1 MQKHVPVLVKETIET
16 LDPKSNQNF
25 IDATLGFGGH
35 AKEILKKT
43 FPNGKLLGIDQD
55 QTAIEEAEK
64 NLEKYIDRV
73 SYANTNFSE
82 LGLIIRDWK
91 VGRVDGILFDLGVS
105 SYQLDSKFRGFSFNS
120 DAPLD
125 MRMNE
130 NSNKTA
136 ADIVNNS
143 SFQDIKRILQEYG
156 EETFAGKITSEI
168 IKERASQKIETTF
181 QLVEIIKSA
190 IPERFRTGRI
200 HFATK
205 TFQALRIATNDE
217 LNVLE
222 SGLKQ
227 ALQIL
232 SPGGRIVV
240 ISFHSLEDRIVKK
253 FFLANN
259 LQILTNKPIIASEE
273 EVRINPRARSAKLRA
288 AIKIS

>member
-1 MQKHVPVLVKETIET
+1 MQKHVPVLVKETIEA
-16 LDPKSNQNF
+16 LGPKSNQNF

-35 AKEILKKT
+35 AEEILKKIS
-43 FPNGKLLGIDQD
+43 PNGKLLGIEQD
-55 QTAIEEAEK
+55 QNAIEEAKE
-64 NLEKYIDRV
+64 NLEKYTDRV

-91 VGRVDGILFDLGVS
+91 VERVDGILFDLGVS
-105 SYQLDSKFRGFSFNS
+105 SYQLDSKSRGFSFNS
-120 DAPLD
+120 NAPLD

-136 ADIVNNS
+136 ADIVNKS
-143 SFQDIKRILQEYG
+143 SFQDIKRILQEYA
-156 EETFAGKITSEI
+156 EESFAGKIASEI
-168 IKERASQKIETTF
+168 VNVRAQKPIKTTF
-181 QLVEIIKSA
+181 ELVDIIKNS
-190 IPERFRTGRI
+190 IPERFRSGRI

-227 ALQIL
+227 AFQVL
-232 SPGGRIVV
+232 SPGGRIAV
-240 ISFHSLEDRIVKK
+240 ISFHSLEDRIVKR
-253 FFLANN
+253 FLQNNN
-259 LQILTNKPIIASEE
+259 LQILTNKPIVASEE
-273 EVRINPRARSAKLRA
+273 EIRINPRARSAKLRA